1 MSTEQFSRAIVG
13 AGGQMDVPQIRAYI
27 IGLKKYLT
35 DYPQSEDTK
44 QAFMDEIKAWENVL
58 NNYKLVKPYAIN
70 HRERQQVK
78 SKK

>member
-1 MSTEQFSRAIVG
+1 MPLLVLAAKWMCRKYGHILLAS
-13 AGGQMDVPQIRAYI
+13 
-27 IGLKKYLT
+27 KKYLT